1 MIENAIILAAGTGS
15 RLKPLTDHA
24 PKCLT
29 EINGTPILLNA
40 LDNLVEI
47 GIMRCVIV
55 TGYFSEAIKDVIGTG
70 YRGIKIE
77 YIYNKHYNKTNDM
90 YSLWLAREI
99 MKRGT
104 VLLEGDIF
112 FRSETLVNALTGMG
126 GRSYYLAGKYNGTD
140 NEILITTG
148 PDYEIKSIDVLKN
161 RKGGIDNLNFM
172 SSGMMVIQADY
183 GKHFS
188 QWLTVFVNEKNVNI
202 LFDEVLSEYT
212 SEYALHLFKISH
224 KEWVEIDTIEDLKRA
239 ENVFQPLKNLKQ
251 I

>member
-1 MIENAIILAAGTGS
+1 MIENAVILAAGTGS

-47 GIMRCVIV
+47 GIIRCVIV
-55 TGYFSEAIKDVIGTG
+55 TGYFSEAIKDVIGTD
-70 YRGIKIE
+70 YRGTKIE
-77 YIYNKHYNKTNDM
+77 YIYNKHFYKTNDM
-90 YSLWLAREI
+90 YSLWLAKEI
-99 MKRGT
+99 MKTGT
-104 VLLEGDIF
+104 ILLEGDIF
-112 FRSETLVNALTGMG
+112 FRSETLGNALTGMG

-161 RKGGIDNLNFM
+161 RKGVIDNLNFM

-202 LFDEVLSEYT
+202 LFDEILSEYT
-212 SEYALHLFKISH
+212 SESALHVFEISH

-239 ENVFQPLKNLKQ
+239 EKVFQPLKNLKQ